1 MCVCNIQVNESVCLF
16 PFPQVCDHQRQEN
29 LDFPGSDVAVLF
41 SPDAEHCQYLCTQHP
56 ACLFFSFI
64 RYNICLL
71 DHLPLSLP
79 GTSTAFLKST
89 PSGQPTVQVTKQGI
103 TSGFSLRSCHPDPK
117 PCLSQVYQHVDFYG
131 ADYRQLFT
139 ADYEECQRAC
149 THDPA
154 CQFFTFLTDDFT
166 PEKYRYKCHLKFS
179 WPVPRTPEVGGRDC
193 EGKLFPKTNLPGH
206 DIESLLAASPEHC
219 QTLCS
224 AHPQC
229 SYFSYVG
236 YTYHIPNLFHPNYW
250 NHLTNMTTLEG
261 INLPGSD
268 LRFLLV
274 NNAKA
279 CQKTCTEDPNCQFY
293 TYTIADRRCYL
304 KRVITMPLL
313 PKVTKLANA
322 VSGFSLRNAT
332 ISTLYPT
339 IIRQSNKLII
349 HR

>member
-1 MCVCNIQVNESVCLF
+1 MQFVVLLSCTSVCLF

-56 ACLFFSFI
+56 AC
-64 RYNICLL
+64 
-71 DHLPLSLP
+71 
-79 GTSTAFLKST
+79 TSTAFLKST

-103 TSGFSLRSCHPDPK
+103 TSGFSLRSCHPDPSRYT

-179 WPVPRTPEVGGRDC
+179 WPVPRTPEVGGRGW
-193 EGKLFPKTNLPGH
+193 GKLFPKTNLPGH

-229 SYFSYVG
+229 SYFSYSS
-236 YTYHIPNLFHPNYW
+236 L
-250 NHLTNMTTLEG
+250 LTECAMKTLEG